1 MSSPFPRPKP
11 PAFVLYG
18 SETGN
23 AQDLAEEVGRM
34 LTRLR
39 FTTYVTHLNAIDPVC
54 FPILHFTVTN

>member
-1 MSSPFPRPKP
+1 MSSPFLQHKP

-34 LTRLR
+34 LARLR
-39 FTTYVTHLNAIDPVC
+39 FTMYVTHLNAIDPVC
-54 FPILHFTVTN
+54 LPALYSRVTD